1 MVTSNPLFLFG
12 AGLAL
17 FLVGVNTA
25 FLVNLGSEL
34 TRWFTFK
41 ILSFDLLLIYVCLSL
56 AMGAP
61 ATWRAVI
68 AVIALTT
75 DVFALGWMWSSV
87 ARLQREG
94 VMGFIPLG
102 RLNGKGDKGDKGDTG
117 LTGPPGPA
125 GPRGVHG

>member
-1 MVTSNPLFLFG
+1 VTSNPLFIFG

-56 AMGAP
+56 ALGAP
-61 ATWRAVI
+61 AVWRGVI
-68 AVIALTT
+68 AIVALTT
-75 DVFALGWMWSSV
+75 DVFSLGWMWSSV

-94 VMGFIPLG
+94 VTGFIPLG
-102 RLNGKGDKGDKGDTG
+102 KFNGNDYKGEKGDTG
-117 LTGPPGPA
+117 LTGPVGPA
-125 GPRGVHG
+125 GPRGEHG